1 MTSPF
6 EGAARAA
13 IEEII
18 LKHAQSGK
26 FGFILSEQALAEA
39 TDDLYGLLV
48 TSRSLKAAG
57 DKFIQQSIDPN
68 STRQAA
74 KRSKW

>member
-26 FGFILSEQALAEA
+26 FGFILTEQNLAEV

-48 TSRSLKAAG
+48 TSRTLKSAG
-57 DKFIQQSIDPN
+57 DKFIQQSAEP
-68 STRQAA
+68 SPRQSA